1 MLDREVGHVPRKVR
15 GRAHGQMGPDLDHQ
29 EPQEALENVREAV
42 LVRAFLF
49 ETEQGMVAAEDRR
62 GQEARECG
70 G

>member
-15 GRAHGQMGPDLDHQ
+15 GRAHRQMGPDLDHQ

-42 LVRAFLF
+42 LVRTLRF
-49 ETEQGMVAAEDRR
+49 ETENGMVVVEDRI
-62 GQEARECG
+62 GLEARECG